1 VDINSAVGRD
11 AGITDQQLE
20 DLAKFETSPNFDR
33 REKAVL
39 RYAEGMTRTP
49 ADVSDPVFEEVRAQF
64 SDQQIVELTQAIALE
79 NFRARFN
86 CAFKI
91 ESDGLCTLPPDHPV
105 RKALKQG

>member
-1 VDINSAVGRD
+1 VDINSAGGRD
-11 AGITDQQLE
+11 AGITDAQLE
-20 DLAKFETSPNFDR
+20 DLASFEASANFDR

-49 ADVSDPVFEEVRAQF
+49 ADVSDAVFEDIRALF
-64 SDQQIVELTQAIALE
+64 SIEQIVELTAAVALE

-86 CAFKI
+86 CALKI

-105 RKALKQG
+105 RKHTG

>member
-1 VDINSAVGRD
+1 MDINSAVGRD

-20 DLAKFETSPNFDR
+20 DLARFEKSPNFDR

-49 ADVSDPVFEEVRAQF
+49 ADVSAPVFEEVRAQF
-64 SDQQIVELTQAIALE
+64 SDEQIVELTQAIALE

-86 CAFKI
+86 CALKI

>member
-11 AGITDQQLE
+11 AGITDGQLGE
-20 DLAKFETSPNFDR
+20 LAGFETSPHFDR

-49 ADVSDPVFEEVRAQF
+49 AEVSDAVFAEVRALF
-64 SDQQIVELTQAIALE
+64 TSEQIIELTAAIALE

-86 CAFKI
+86 CALKV
-91 ESDGLCTLPPDHPV
+91 ESDGLCMLPPDHPV
-105 RKALKQG
+105 RKLGK